1 MKQNKPS
8 ATAFLITKST
18 YFLSID
24 PILGQFIPNLS
35 AKISS
40 WFIEDYAKH
49 PKLIFYLYKKE
60 LYRVLLTLFERLTVP
75 GIQLH
80 YALRKQTLEMIARNS
95 IEDNYTQIIIL
106 GSGFDSIALRL
117 SEEYPHI
124 RYIEID
130 HPSTQSL
137 KMKSIEFRE
146 KNNDVLFISIDF
158 GTQKL
163 EDHLLSSNQLKP
175 EKNTLII
182 AEGLFMYLNEEHI
195 KNIFQFVR
203 KNFTNNVRFAFTFM
217 ELDDKGR
224 IRFHNSNPLVNLWL
238 RLKGESFTWGLCRSE
253 IEQFLKPLGFTQKEF
268 ISHHDLRLRYLNSSL
283 LSHLPLA
290 KGECICI
297 SEKM

>member
-1 MKQNKPS
+1 MKQKKPS
-8 ATAFLITKST
+8 ATAFLIAKST

-60 LYRVLLTLFERLTVP
+60 LYRILLTLFERLTVP

-80 YALRKQTLEMIARNS
+80 YALRKQTLEMVARNS
-95 IEDNYTQIIIL
+95 IKDNYTQIIIL
-106 GSGFDSIALRL
+106 GSGFDSMALRL
-117 SEEYPHI
+117 SEAYPHI

-137 KMKSIEFRE
+137 KKKSIESRG

-163 EDHLLSSNQLKP
+163 EDYLLSSNQLKP

-203 KNFTNNVRFAFTFM
+203 KNIPYF
-217 ELDDKGR
+217 
-224 IRFHNSNPLVNLWL
+224 
-238 RLKGESFTWGLCRSE
+238 
-253 IEQFLKPLGFTQKEF
+253 
-268 ISHHDLRLRYLNSSL
+268 
-283 LSHLPLA
+283 
-290 KGECICI
+290 
-297 SEKM
+297 